1 MRDWK
6 KRKYILWLWEYVEEK
21 KTNREEILVPQTSL
35 LMVHSRSFSV
45 HWASG
50 VEVVAVSEV
59 WFHCGPRTLETS
71 LKCLSRGTK
80 NQKKKKMF
88 TQQNKWNKFIK
99 WQFATSVKFIGTVS
113 VSCDGI

>member
-1 MRDWK
+1 M
-6 KRKYILWLWEYVEEK
+6 WEYVEEK

-80 NQKKKKMF
+80 NQKKKRCLPSKISEINLLNGSL
-88 TQQNKWNKFIK
+88 QRL
-99 WQFATSVKFIGTVS
+99 
-113 VSCDGI
+113 